1 MNSTRKRITVRDVM
15 KTRFGF
21 IDGMATIQD
30 ALIMMKGYKTSMLV
44 VKKRHE
50 NDEFGILLASDIAR
64 MVLAKDRACQRVNV
78 YEVMEKPA
86 VYIHPDMDIR
96 YCSRLFAQFS
106 LMRALVV
113 EKGKVLGTIS
123 PNALVLD
130 GMFSLVAESITE
142 DPNSDA
148 N

>member
-1 MNSTRKRITVRDVM
+1 M
-15 KTRFGF
+15 KTHFGF

-30 ALIMMKGYKTSMLV
+30 ALVMMKSYKTSMLV

-64 MVLAKDRACQRVNV
+64 KVLAQDRACQRVNV

-86 VYIHPDMDIR
+86 VYINPDMDIR

-106 LMRALVV
+106 LMRALAV
-113 EKGKVLGTIS
+113 EKGEVLGTIS

-130 GMFSLVAESITE
+130 GMFSLVMETV
-142 DPNSDA
+142 SDGPA
-148 N
+148 SGTT